1 MSLWQGIQV
10 QKVPVNPHLKG
21 FLVGFVLT
29 RMTCILWS
37 AMKWIL
43 YELTFKNI
51 PQSWPEPLVKSAFLW
66 LAWAS
71 SSSSSSQGQRSW
83 GAGLNWGCPLSPSLS
98 TLSLNAAP
106 VWCRGGHS
114 PTSAQTSPCNSE
126 CLRLTALLMFPF
138 TPTQP
143 CPARALHFLPHTL
156 SNSLLFPSQLNKQYQ
171 HPPSFPAKS
180 LSFPWFLLFSWLHL

>member
-10 QKVPVNPHLKG
+10 QKVPVNPQLKG

-83 GAGLNWGCPLSPSLS
+83 GAGLNWDCPLSPSLS

-114 PTSAQTSPCNSE
+114 PTSAQTSPYNSE
-126 CLRLTALLMFPF
+126 CLRLTAPWCFHSLQPSLAQPELFTSYPTPSPTPF
-138 TPTQP
+138 SSLPSLINSTSTHPASQP
-143 CPARALHFLPHTL
+143 RA
-156 SNSLLFPSQLNKQYQ
+156 
-171 HPPSFPAKS
+171 
-180 LSFPWFLLFSWLHL
+180 